1 MKNLSCFILLTC
13 CATLGCSAA
22 DRGPERASIHGTV
35 TVDGVPVEEGMV
47 QFTPIEGNVGP
58 VTGSVV
64 KNGEYATAKAKGPVV
79 GMNRVEILG
88 NRKTGRMIQTRFGPA
103 EERESVVPERYSK
116 DSTLV
121 REVKSGKNEFNFQ
134 LSSEQ

>member
-1 MKNLSCFILLTC
+1 M
-13 CATLGCSAA
+13 
-22 DRGPERASIHGTV
+22 
-35 TVDGVPVEEGMV
+35 
-47 QFTPIEGNVGP
+47 
-58 VTGSVV
+58 TGSVV
-64 KNGEYATAKAKGPVV
+64 KSGEYATD
-79 GMNRVEILG
+79 
-88 NRKTGRMIQTRFGPA
+88 